1 MARRAWRPCA
11 LSKEWLLVADEI
23 LSWDKVVRK
32 GEVVKENEEGKE
44 VTTQE
49 EKTYDINEYRAIF
62 LSDEEMLFLIN
73 ERLEELN
80 QWDKIFHERT
90 FQRYKRKFV
99 NKQDDEKLDKEEPIP
114 NMDKDYFES
123 FCRLIKKHL
132 IKQKQ
137 KLFQAMVSA
146 PKDRQKYAWIIER
159 KFDEWNIRNK
169 QETFQRDTPFV
180 KEDNIYD
187 EEYEDTP

>member
-1 MARRAWRPCA
+1 
-11 LSKEWLLVADEI
+11 
-23 LSWDKVVRK
+23 
-32 GEVVKENEEGKE
+32 
-44 VTTQE
+44 
-49 EKTYDINEYRAIF
+49 
-62 LSDEEMLFLIN
+62 
-73 ERLEELN
+73 
-80 QWDKIFHERT
+80 
-90 FQRYKRKFV
+90 
-99 NKQDDEKLDKEEPIP
+99 
-114 NMDKDYFES
+114 MDKDYFES